1 MNTTI
6 GVYEAKTQLSRLI
19 DRAAAGEQIVI
30 TRNGNAVAEL
40 RAVPT
45 ERLAPETIVAKFK
58 AFRQRQSPEGSL
70 RRPNETLRGLAHE
83 GHDR

>member
-1 MNTTI
+1 MQTTI

-19 DRAAAGEQIVI
+19 DRAAAGEHIVI
-30 TRNGNAVAEL
+30 TRNGRAVAEL

-45 ERLAPETIVAKFK
+45 ERLAPEAIVAKIK
-58 AFRQRQSPEGSL
+58 AFRERHSL
-70 RRPNETLRGLAHE
+70 PGTLLRPNETLRDLAHE